1 MAPFVST
8 NEYISLCP
16 MRGQPRD
23 YAEIYRSR
31 TWAYSDK
38 PDPELIRA
46 LVGFPR
52 GRAIDL
58 GGGQGRH
65 ALALA
70 ALGFD
75 VVLVD
80 SVAEGLH
87 QASVA
92 ADERGLPLEVVQ
104 SDAAHYEPDGE
115 VDLIVGALL
124 FHLIAE
130 RTAKRIASRLG
141 ESLRRRGIFYMS
153 LPGYNRD
160 TVGFL
165 RELVG
170 AAGCNEDWIVKHL
183 VTRKE
188 RPRLQVARRNESRA
202 LGRKVH

>member
-1 MAPFVST
+1 
-8 NEYISLCP
+8 
-16 MRGQPRD
+16 MRGQQRD

-38 PDPELIRA
+38 PDPELIKA
-46 LVGFPR
+46 LIGFPR

-87 QASVA
+87 QASAA
-92 ADERGLPLEVVQ
+92 ADERGLPMEVVQ
-104 SDAAHYEPDGE
+104 SDAAHYEPEGQ
-115 VDLIVGALL
+115 VDLIVAGLL

-130 RTAKRIASRLG
+130 RTAKRIAAKLG
-141 ESLRRRGIFYMS
+141 ESLRRRGLFYLS
-153 LPGYNRD
+153 IPGYSKD
-160 TVGFL
+160 TVAYL
-165 RELVG
+165 QALIE
-170 AAGCNEDWIVKHL
+170 AAGCSEQWMAKHL

-188 RPRLQVARRNESRA
+188 RPRLQVPRRNESRA
-202 LGRKVH
+202 LGRKAG

>member
-1 MAPFVST
+1 MK
-8 NEYISLCP
+8 
-16 MRGQPRD
+16 GQPRD

-38 PDPELIRA
+38 PDQELIKA

-52 GRAIDL
+52 GRAVDL

-70 ALGFD
+70 ALGFN

-87 QASVA
+87 QASAA

-104 SDAAHYEPDGE
+104 ADAAHYEPDGE
-115 VDLIVGALL
+115 IDLIVGALL

-130 RTAKRIASRLG
+130 RTGKRIAARLG
-141 ESLRRRGIFYMS
+141 ESLGRRGLFYLS
-153 LPGYNRD
+153 LPGYSKEI
-160 TVGFL
+160 VAYL
-165 RELVG
+165 QSLIE
-170 AAGCNEDWIVKHL
+170 AAGCHVQWTVKHL

-188 RPRLQVARRNESRA
+188 RPRLQVPRRNESRA
-202 LGRKVH
+202 LGRKSR

>member
-1 MAPFVST
+1 
-8 NEYISLCP
+8 
-16 MRGQPRD
+16 MRVLSRD

-38 PDPELIRA
+38 PDPELIKA
-46 LVGFPR
+46 LTGFPR

-87 QASVA
+87 QASAA

-115 VDLIVGALL
+115 VDLIVAALL

-130 RTAKRIASRLG
+130 RTAKRIVAKLS
-141 ESLRRRGIFYMS
+141 ESLHRRGLFYLS
-153 LPGYNRD
+153 VPGYSKE
-160 TVGFL
+160 TVAYVHSL
-165 RELVG
+165 IE
-170 AAGCNEDWIVKHL
+170 AAGCNEQWTVKHL

-188 RPRLQVARRNESRA
+188 RPRLQVPRRNESRS
-202 LGRKVH
+202 LGRKK